1 MLCGFIS
8 VLLFNLRDLRRCRE
22 SLCFQTQSYDQVEQN
37 ICLIIL
43 HADHAAHL
51 KRLFL
56 KPDTGHGN
64 KDNQHQ
70 SGGESEVHDEIQL
83 NLPGVTHTAQ

>member
-1 MLCGFIS
+1 MLCRFIR
-8 VLLFNLRDLRRCRE
+8 VLLFSLRNPGRGRE
-22 SLCFQTQSYDQVEQN
+22 SLCFQPQPYDQVEQH
-37 ICLIIL
+37 ICLIVL
-43 HADHAAHL
+43 DADRAAHL